1 MQRGFQTPIVRQS
14 FSSGAL
20 HDFQAKLFSYLVQN
34 SSFSKRFLHALFRTY
49 FWVKIILNRKLFKT
63 NVSTNTKCRE
73 LHVLSIIFLP
83 DIQSHRW
90 IQFNKKWRT
99 QTSWHCLF
107 NLPMQNKTK
116 TAYSSITRHGLSTA
130 NLFTNSC
137 VLRDLNDHV
146 LSRLFSPFPPWK
158 TSTYWCTVHCTVYS
172 QCSNF

>member
-1 MQRGFQTPIVRQS
+1 MHNHFKKGQCNEVFRPQLFANHSLLEPCMIFRLNYFPIWFRILR
-14 FSSGAL
+14 FRR
-20 HDFQAKLFSYLVQN
+20 DFCMLSLEPF
-34 SSFSKRFLHALFRTY
+34 

-107 NLPMQNKTK
+107 NLPM
-116 TAYSSITRHGLSTA
+116 
-130 NLFTNSC
+130 
-137 VLRDLNDHV
+137 
-146 LSRLFSPFPPWK
+146 
-158 TSTYWCTVHCTVYS
+158 
-172 QCSNF
+172 